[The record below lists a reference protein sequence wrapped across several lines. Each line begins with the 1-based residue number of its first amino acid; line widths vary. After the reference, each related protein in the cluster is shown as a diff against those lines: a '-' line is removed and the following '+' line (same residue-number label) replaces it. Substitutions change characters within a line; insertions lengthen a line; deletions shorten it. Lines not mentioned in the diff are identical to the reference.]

1 MAPTA
6 EAGAATRKRLLD
18 AAGAL
23 IVEQGWGGVSTRGV
37 ADRAGVG
44 PGVVHYHF
52 GSVEELKRVASMRQ
66 LEELFGPFVAAMDA
80 MSPRDVLEEMARVSV
95 EEYGPG
101 TDVASLV
108 YEVIPAAVRDPELQ
122 ADLRA
127 LLRRFRH
134 AFADAIRR
142 WHPTPA
148 ADPDVLAE
156 LLGAAVDGLQLH
168 LLAEPDLD
176 LPRHLAPLLDLL
188 GPEVEP

>member
-6 EAGAATRKRLLD
+6 EAGAATRRRLLD

-23 IVEQGWGGVSTRGV
+23 VVEQGWGGVSTRGV
-37 ADRAGVG
+37 ADRAGVR

-52 GSVEELKRVASMRQ
+52 GSVDELKRRASMRQ
-66 LEELFGPFVAAMDA
+66 LEELFAPFVAAMDT
-80 MSPRDVLEEMARVSV
+80 MSPRGVLEEMARTSV
-95 EEYGPG
+95 EEFGPG
-101 TDVASLV
+101 TDVATLV

-122 ADLRA
+122 ADLRL
-127 LLRRFRH
+127 LLRHFR
-134 AFADAIRR
+134 AAVADAIRR
-142 WHPTPA
+142 WHPAPA
-148 ADPDVLAE
+148 ADPEVLAE
-156 LLGAAVDGLQLH
+156 VLGAAVDGLQLH